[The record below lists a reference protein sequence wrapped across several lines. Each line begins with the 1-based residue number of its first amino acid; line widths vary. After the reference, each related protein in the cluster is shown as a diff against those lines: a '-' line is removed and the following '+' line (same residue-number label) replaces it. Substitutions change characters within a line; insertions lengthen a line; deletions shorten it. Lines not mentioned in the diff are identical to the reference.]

1 MVFTSLS
8 DFDFVAPRKIVFGW
22 GRRTALREELPRIGR
37 RAFVV
42 LGSRTLEETSRIEE
56 LKELVVRGG
65 VKWQLLARI
74 HHEPAIEDVD
84 RVAESLRGQGASE
97 GDIVLAVGGGSAL
110 DLAKAVAAMATNCE
124 GRSIRDYLENV
135 GRGLKLVRPPL
146 PVVAIPTTAGT
157 GAEAT
162 RNAVIA
168 CYDPPVKKSLR
179 DDRIMPVLAVVD
191 PELTVLNPPHVTAAS
206 GMDAI
211 TQLIESYVTVRRKAI
226 PLMLV
231 PHALKIAF
239 RCLPVAYRDPSD
251 RSAREGMAF
260 AALISGM
267 CLANSGLG
275 LAHGVAA
282 AIGAIAQVPH
292 GIACAVM
299 LPIALEINRHVCQSE
314 LAQLARIAFEC
325 GFADDDEAV
334 DFLIQKVR
342 AMQTELEIPDCLGKL
357 GIRRDMIPA
366 IVRESRGSSMS
377 GNPRQL
383 TDAELAN
390 ILEELF

>member
-1 MVFTSLS
+1 MVFTGLS
-8 DFDFVAPRKIVFGW
+8 EFDFVAPRKIVFGW
-22 GRRTALREELPRIGR
+22 GRRTVLREELPRIGK
-37 RAFVV
+37 RAFVI
-42 LGSRTLEETSRIEE
+42 LGSRTLEKASVLEE
-56 LKELVVRGG
+56 LCEFVAQGG
-65 VKWQLLARI
+65 VEWQLVTTL

-84 RVAESLRGQGASE
+84 RVAELLRSYGAGAE
-97 GDIVLAVGGGSAL
+97 DIVVAVGGGSAM

-124 GRSIRDYLENV
+124 GASVRDYLENI

-162 RNAVIA
+162 RNAVIV

-179 DDRIMPVLAVVD
+179 DDRIMPILAVVD
-191 PELTVLNPPHVTAAS
+191 PELTVSNPPRVTAAS

-211 TQLIESYVTVRRKAI
+211 TQLIESYVTVRRRPI
-226 PLMLV
+226 PQMLV
-231 PHALKIAF
+231 PQALRTAF
-239 RCLPVAYRDPSD
+239 RCLPVAYRNPSD

-282 AIGAIAQVPH
+282 ALGAIAQVPH

-299 LPIALEINRHVCQSE
+299 LPIALEVNRHVCRSE
-314 LAQLARIAFEC
+314 LAQLARIALDC
-325 GFADDDEAV
+325 KTPDDDKAV
-334 DFLIQKVR
+334 DFLIEKVR
-342 AMQTELEIPDCLGKL
+342 GMLTELGIPDCLRKL
-357 GIRRDMIPA
+357 RIQSESIPA

-377 GNPRQL
+377 GNPTQL
-383 TDAELAN
+383 SDTELVKV
-390 ILEELF
+390 LEKFF